1 MVTTTRRRTLAD
13 LRREVA
19 GASALP
25 PLMELFF
32 DLSEGSDLMAR
43 SRPCAPAALEPIVRE
58 IGARLLGRPAAIEQ
72 ACWLRVE
79 EEGFVHGALLLGGVV
94 TTAFWFDEPGVGLL
108 AMAAF
113 GPEGMH
119 FARFQPVAALP
130 GQTAE
135 RQ

>member
-1 MVTTTRRRTLAD
+1 MTTLRRTLGD

-19 GASALP
+19 RAQALP
-25 PLMELFF
+25 PVMELFF

-43 SRPCAPAALEPIVRE
+43 SRPCSPGELEPIVRE

-72 ACWLRVE
+72 AGWLRVE
-79 EEGFVHGALLLGGVV
+79 EEGFVHGAFLLGGVV
-94 TTAFWFDEPGVGLL
+94 TTAFWFDDPGIGLL

-119 FARFQPVAALP
+119 FARFQPVAAMP
-130 GQTAE
+130 GGAAE
-135 RQ
+135 DN